1 MKRVCMIV
9 PNRMVKGG
17 IAAVVNGYR
26 GSQLEKDYEITYV
39 ESYKDGSKFDKLLKG
54 ICGYFHF
61 AYVLMFHKPDV
72 VHIHS
77 SFGPS
82 FYRKMPFIYMASW
95 RKIPIVNHIHG
106 ADFDEFYVNAPEE
119 KKAKIKKVYSLAVPE
134 GTIMNGIITGEQ
146 RLQERLEQIWNRY
159 SLPRKGICLVI
170 DSGKIMTKMLEV
182 PYMKDKEL
190 ISCIN
195 KEFADGE
202 KTDLV
207 TDYFPFP
214 KNSPYEMNHI
224 FCAALEKSVIESY
237 LSLFSDLK
245 LKVKRISIG
254 LGCLLRAVTA
264 TGMFAYETC
273 VFMLVQGSTTI
284 SVLFENGNYIY
295 SRRNRMLND
304 QGSAE
309 WIEELGQIADGIR
322 QFYRQRHSSYTLDSI
337 YLAGIAGGS
346 DDVVK
351 ELDTYMQEYGIR
363 AKAPGMIQGISF
375 VKTAVSDHGEINAEP
390 ASYIYGIGNLLL

>member
-119 KKAKIKKVYSLAVPE
+119 KKAKIKKVYSKCNVLIALSEEWKERLSQIVPE
-134 GTIMNGIITGEQ
+134 DRIEIIENYSVLHEDALEERMQRECNNTVLFLGE
-146 RLQERLEQIWNRY
+146 LGK
-159 SLPRKGICLVI
+159 RKGCYDIQAVI
-170 DSGKIMTKMLEV
+170 AQVKKSIPDVIFVLAGAGSEADEKAI
-182 PYMKDKEL
+182 KEL
-190 ISCIN
+190 IAEKGISDNVKFPGWVRGDTKDKLLREADVFFLPSYNEGMPMSVLDAMGYGLPVVSTNVGGIP
-195 KEFADGE
+195 KIVHDGE
-202 KTDLV
+202 NGYCCDPGNVNQFAKGITEILLDR
-207 TDYFPFP
+207 
-214 KNSPYEMNHI
+214 KER
-224 FCAALEKSVIESY
+224 KSFGEASWKI
-237 LSLFSDLK
+237 
-245 LKVKRISIG
+245 
-254 LGCLLRAVTA
+254 
-264 TGMFAYETC
+264 
-273 VFMLVQGSTTI
+273 
-284 SVLFENGNYIY
+284 
-295 SRRNRMLND
+295 
-304 QGSAE
+304 
-309 WIEELGQIADGIR
+309 
-322 QFYRQRHSSYTLDSI
+322 
-337 YLAGIAGGS
+337 
-346 DDVVK
+346 VK
-351 ELDTYMQEYGIR
+351 EGYSLEAHLNRIEQAYKQ
-363 AKAPGMIQGISF
+363 
-375 VKTAVSDHGEINAEP
+375 V
-390 ASYIYGIGNLLL
+390 LLMDV